1 MYTGF
6 RKVNEEELADI
17 HEGKIVPQPN
27 EYIIFEDNAYRFDGH
42 TLKPLKYTK
51 IKGFTPKNVEQKMLF
66 DLLENNDIPVK
77 FAVGIAGSGKT
88 KAAIMYGLEKV
99 KKGDFQR
106 LFIVKQPAP
115 ASEHE
120 LGYLKGTKEDKMRS
134 WMGSVYDSLEG
145 GEQEA
150 EYMVQRGQLEF
161 DVVAFMLGRDLQNS
175 FIIVDEAQLL
185 TREQIK
191 LLGSRV
197 SQGSV
202 IVFAGDYEQIF
213 NKKYKN
219 DNGLIAGVDVLQD
232 SGLTGAVTLT
242 ESVRSKVAELFAK
255 RL

>member
-1 MYTGF
+1 MYKGF
-6 RKVNEEELADI
+6 REVTEEELAAI
-17 HEGKIVPQPN
+17 QEGNLRIEPN
-27 EYIIFEDNAYRFDGH
+27 EYIKFGDEAFRYDGQ
-42 TLKPLKYTK
+42 KIIPLKYSK
-51 IKGFTPKNVEQKMLF
+51 IKDFKPKNVEQKMLF
-66 DLLENNDIPVK
+66 DLLDNNNIPVK

-88 KAAIMYGLEKV
+88 RAAITYGLEKV
-99 KKGDFQR
+99 KAGEFQR

-134 WMGSVYDSLEG
+134 WMGSVFDNLQG
-145 GEQEA
+145 GEMEA
-150 EYMVQRGQLEF
+150 EYMIQRGQLEF
-161 DVVAFMLGRDLQNS
+161 DVVAYMLGRDLQSS

-185 TREQIK
+185 TKNQVK

-202 IVFAGDYEQIF
+202 IVFCGDYEQIF
-213 NKKYKN
+213 NKKYEK
-219 DNGLIAGVDVLQD
+219 DNGLIAGVDLLKD

-242 ESVRSKVAELFAK
+242 QSVRSKVAELFAK